1 MTGGPSEAGQ
11 SSATLEVPAAAL
23 PYILYQRTQHL
34 DFIRSPR
41 AMRAF
46 LALDRLFG
54 GDGRAVFGSRLFRP
68 AVRLEAML
76 RGGSIRRRFADEIAA
91 EFERL
96 RPHLAA
102 HCRSILDVGSGV
114 AGIDAP
120 LYHHY
125 AADSPRVL
133 LLDRTSIQERI
144 FYGFERDGAFY
155 NSLDVARDLLR
166 ANGVPDDRIVTIEAA
181 PDFQIAPERE
191 IDLALSLISWGFHY
205 PVATYLDRVHALL
218 APGGRLIL
226 DVRRGTG
233 AEDELRAK
241 FSTVRAIEERP
252 KHLRLMAIKA
262 S

>member
-1 MTGGPSEAGQ
+1 MTGGRREAGR

-23 PYILYQRTQHL
+23 PYILYLRTQHL

-102 HCRSILDVGSGV
+102 RCRSILDVGSGV

-120 LYHHY
+120 L
-125 AADSPRVL
+125 R
-133 LLDRTSIQERI
+133 
-144 FYGFERDGAFY
+144 
-155 NSLDVARDLLR
+155 
-166 ANGVPDDRIVTIEAA
+166 
-181 PDFQIAPERE
+181 
-191 IDLALSLISWGFHY
+191 
-205 PVATYLDRVHALL
+205 
-218 APGGRLIL
+218 
-226 DVRRGTG
+226 
-233 AEDELRAK
+233 RAK
-241 FSTVRAIEERP
+241 FGSVRAIEERP